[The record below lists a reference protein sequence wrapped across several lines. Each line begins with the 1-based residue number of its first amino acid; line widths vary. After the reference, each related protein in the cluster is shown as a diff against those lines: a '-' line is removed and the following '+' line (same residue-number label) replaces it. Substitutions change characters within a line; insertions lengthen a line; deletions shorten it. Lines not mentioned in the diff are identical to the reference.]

1 MQRMEDSLTRT
12 APDAGIPLGQPGGG
26 CSELDLLYE
35 LEKQLDAAPHG
46 QAQLAR
52 LIRVCARHLE
62 VGYSVLI
69 LPSKQIRISVTH
81 PSWKGAD
88 RRALDRVFI
97 RRFLPSLSR
106 RRSPSVLDVAR
117 LPPGVAQDGDARG
130 GGTGTGYQVVLCPLR
145 EGGNRVNGVLALAG
159 RVGGRPFGRAE
170 RRFASLLARRAERV
184 IESSYDPLTG
194 LVNRNGFEA
203 HLRDGWENLAD
214 EDDAH
219 AVVIFDVDQL
229 QLVNDTFGHRAGDD
243 VLRRF
248 AAELNE
254 ALPREGVASRLSGD
268 NFGVLLHHTAVEAAA
283 AFAEDV
289 RRRAQKLRC
298 MEGDKA
304 VQITVSAGVAACR
317 REPGGV
323 SGALVA
329 PKVACTAAK
338 EHGRDRVEVYDADDR
353 SIIRRA
359 DDIRVV
365 AHLQNA
371 LEQDGFELVAQ
382 PIVPL
387 HDRAGSAYHE
397 ILLRMRGDDGETLR
411 PSSFMSAAER
421 YQLMS
426 RLDRWVIDRAITL
439 IARDGRDRGRFAI
452 NLSGQ
457 SLGDDEFLDF
467 VLARIDASALRPG
480 TLCFEITE
488 TAAVANLERAK
499 TFIGTLRA
507 RGCRFSLD
515 DFGAGLSSFAY
526 LRDFEVDALKIDGS
540 FVRDVNTN
548 RVSEA
553 MVAAITQVARVMGL
567 DTIAEYVNSAGVR
580 GKVAELGVD
589 FAQGFHI
596 GEPMPL
602 ADTLAGDAPV
612 RLAGS

>member
-1 MQRMEDSLTRT
+1 MHSMDEGLARATPDPGVPVPRRREDRT
-12 APDAGIPLGQPGGG
+12 
-26 CSELDLLYE
+26 ELDLFYE
-35 LEKQLDAAPHG
+35 LERQLDAEPRG

-62 VGYSVLI
+62 IGYSVLI
-69 LPSKQIRISVTH
+69 LPTKQIRVSVTH
-81 PSWKGAD
+81 PSWKSAD

-97 RRFLPSLSR
+97 RRFLPGLSR

-117 LPPGVAQDGDARG
+117 LPPGVTQ
-130 GGTGTGYQVVLCPLR
+130 TGESYQVMLCPLR
-145 EGGNRVNGVLALAG
+145 EGNKQVNGVLALAG
-159 RVGGRPFGRAE
+159 RVGGRAFGRAE
-170 RRFASLLARRAERV
+170 KRFASLIARRAERV
-184 IESSYDPLTG
+184 IESTYDPLTG
-194 LVNRNGFEA
+194 LVNRGGFEA
-203 HLRDGWENLAD
+203 HLRDGLESLAD

-219 AVVIFDVDQL
+219 AVVIFDIDQL
-229 QLVNDTFGHRAGDD
+229 QLVNDTFGHRDGDD
-243 VLRRF
+243 VLRCF
-248 AAELNE
+248 AAELGE
-254 ALPREGVASRLSGD
+254 ALPGDAVASRLSGD
-268 NFGVLLHHTAVEAAA
+268 NFAVLLQHTSVESAA

-289 RRRAQKLRC
+289 RRRAQKLRRIR
-298 MEGDKA
+298 GDKA
-304 VQITVSAGVAACR
+304 VQITVSAGVAAYR
-317 REPGGV
+317 SDAGGV

-338 EHGRDRVEVYDADDR
+338 EHGRDRVEVYDADNR

-359 DDIRVV
+359 DDIRIV

-371 LEQDGFELVAQ
+371 LERDGFELVAQ

-387 HDRAGSAYHE
+387 HEAAGRAYYE
-397 ILLRMRGDDGETLR
+397 ILLRMRGDDGEALR
-411 PSSFMSAAER
+411 PESFMSAAER
-421 YQLMS
+421 YQLMP
-426 RLDRWVIDRAITL
+426 RLDRWVVDRAITL
-439 IARDGRDRGRFAI
+439 IADRGGDGGRFAI

-467 VLARIDASALRPG
+467 VLERIDAGALEPG

-488 TAAVANLERAK
+488 TAAVANLERAR

-567 DTIAEYVNSAGVR
+567 DTIAEYVASAGVH

-589 FAQGFHI
+589 FAQGYHV

-602 ADTLAGDAPV
+602 AEILADVATAP
-612 RLAGS
+612 AASSP